1 MDAIRVDTPHAV
13 NPANWDFHE
22 KRRWLYHYLIMKL
35 NIRLFNAT
43 IHIKDKNG
51 FEVLRIMNDELDKIP
66 GNARFQANILL
77 GKCCVDEWP
86 RG

>member
-1 MDAIRVDTPHAV
+1 M
-13 NPANWDFHE
+13 NPANRAFNE
-22 KRRWLYHYLIMKL
+22 KSRWLYHYLSTKPNTQL
-35 NIRLFNAT
+35 SNAT
-43 IHIKDKNG
+43 IHVKDKNG

-77 GKCCVDEWP
+77 GKCCDDDWP